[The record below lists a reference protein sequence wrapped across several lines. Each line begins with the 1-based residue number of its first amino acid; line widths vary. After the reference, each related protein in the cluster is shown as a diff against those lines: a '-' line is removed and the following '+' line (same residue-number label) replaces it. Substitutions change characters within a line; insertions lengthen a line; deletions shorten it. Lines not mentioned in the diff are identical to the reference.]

1 MKHKVIFCLTSGL
14 CLAAMTPAATTS
26 YRTTVLADSP
36 IVYYEFDETSGTTAA
51 NSATTGAS
59 YTGTFNTAG
68 GSVTIGQASFAQGG
82 TAYDFGGGFV
92 GAAAAVTSSLDEWT
106 VEAWVNY
113 DAAKT
118 GASNFLSNDQGGWN
132 DDVLVGIGAENN
144 DIPAGTVGLVHQG
157 NPGSVRET
165 VSQAIDAGQW
175 YHVVMTGSESAG
187 EFRLYLNGVQVA
199 INNSLSN
206 GATFNGSGGF
216 GGVPHLTVG
225 AARPNSGD
233 AGYRPYDGFLDE
245 VAVYDSVLDAATIG
259 NHYNVGSSTAGTP
272 PVVVAL
278 NPADGSDEVAPS
290 SNLKATFNESLVLTN
305 QGTVTLRNLTLGS
318 GLDILINLPDSQVSV
333 SGSTLIIN
341 PTATLALDTDY
352 AVRIS
357 GDALEDVA
365 GDAFVGI
372 LNDTS
377 WNFTV
382 PLPRTEFGLTVS
394 TYAPEAGG
402 LQLRWPTHIAF
413 GPGTGEVIT
422 DLKNNRFVYRDSPDA
437 AWQASPVSVSGQHS
451 LVFNPT
457 DGLYYANDTGNNR
470 VIAFSDLSS
479 GTIAAQ
485 TSTIAG
491 VTLDRPHDILRDPA
505 TGWIYA
511 LNPNSGHVFRFTA
524 IGVNES
530 AVQAPTGGYARAISL
545 VNGKIYVIGSA
556 KGRIVEIVD
565 WDTPTFKIYDS
576 HDPGGGSGP
585 AGSWTRT
592 GLVINDADYF
602 DGHWYATS
610 YFTSSYAGGTDFDE
624 NKFIRF
630 KTLDD
635 LVAGNWTDLNSLV
648 PSGMTPYFLTSYG
661 GSLYLAIFNHESAGN
676 GDAILRF
683 KPVSDDFNSWISDPS
698 FGLDPAERGFA
709 FDPDGDDLANGIEA
723 WLGTHPG
730 EFNAGFADLVFD
742 GTTATFAH
750 PQNDDPPRDLTG
762 FYEWSPNLDDWY
774 ANGSGPADGP
784 TVSFVPNT
792 EGTTTT
798 VTATASEVMVK
809 LFLRVRVMQ
818 LP

>member
-14 CLAAMTPAATTS
+14 CLTPMTQAATTS

-36 IVYYEFDETSGTTAA
+36 IVYYEFDETSGNTAA

-68 GSVTIGQASFAQGG
+68 GSVTVGQASFAQGG

-92 GAAAAVTSSLDEWT
+92 GAASAVTSSLDEWT

-118 GASNFLSNDQGGWN
+118 SASNFLSNDQGGWN
-132 DDVLVGIGAENN
+132 DDVLIGIGAEANN
-144 DIPAGTVGLVHQG
+144 IPAGTVGLVHQG

-199 INNSLSN
+199 INNSLAN
-206 GATFNGSGGF
+206 GATFNGAGGF
-216 GGVPHLTVG
+216 GGAPHLTVG

-245 VAVYDSVLDAATIG
+245 VAVYDSVLDADTIG
-259 NHYNVGSSTAGTP
+259 NHFNVGSSTAGTP
-272 PVVVAL
+272 PVVVSL
-278 NPADGSDEVAPS
+278 NPADGSDEVAIS
-290 SNLKATFNESLVLTN
+290 SNLEATFNESLVLTD
-305 QGTVTLRNLTLGS
+305 QGTVILRNLTLGAGS
-318 GLDILINLPDSQVSV
+318 DIIISLPDPQVSV
-333 SGSTLIIN
+333 SGSTLTIN
-341 PTATLALDTDY
+341 PSAAFALDTDY

-357 GDALEDVA
+357 DDALEDVA

-372 LNDTS
+372 LNDTD

-382 PLPRTEFGLTVS
+382 PSPRTEFGLTVS
-394 TYAPEAGG
+394 TYAPEEGG
-402 LQLRWPTHIAF
+402 LQLKWPTHIAF

-451 LVFNPT
+451 LVFNPK

-485 TSTIAG
+485 TRTIAG
-491 VTLDRPHDILRDPA
+491 VSLDRPHDILRDPA

-511 LNPNSGHVFRFTA
+511 LNPNSGYVFRFTV
-524 IGVNES
+524 IGENES

-576 HDPGGGSGP
+576 HDPSGGSGP

-610 YFTSSYAGGTDFDE
+610 YFTSSYAGGTDFNE

-635 LVAGNWTDLNSLV
+635 LVSGNWTDLNSLV
-648 PSGMTPYFLTSYG
+648 PSGMTPYFLTSHG
-661 GSLYLAIFNHESAGN
+661 GSLCLAIFNHESPGN

-683 KPVSDDFNSWISDPS
+683 NSVPNDFNSWISDPS
-698 FGLDPAERGFA
+698 FGLDPAERGFG
-709 FDPDGDDLANGIEA
+709 FDPDGDDLDNGIEA

-730 EFNAGFADLVFD
+730 EFNAGFEDLVFD
-742 GTTATFAH
+742 GTTATFEH
-750 PQNDDPPRDLTG
+750 PQNDDPPSDLTG
-762 FYEWSPNLDDWY
+762 SYEWSPNLDDWY
-774 ANGSGPADGP
+774 ASGSGPAGGP

-792 EGTTTT
+792 EGKTTT
-798 VTATASEVMVK
+798 VTATASEVIVK